1 MATNKNTFWLEI
13 SGGADVLKRMS
24 YDMIQRSTSAVHS
37 RVETIYHSARPGSK
51 LRFQKTVQV
60 GRVKGGRGQRAYGI
74 VTFDYPSN
82 PKSMD
87 AAIKALISGKDAG
100 RV

>member
-1 MATNKNTFWLEI
+1 MATNKNTFWLDI
-13 SGGADVLKRMS
+13 KGGGDVLKQMS
-24 YDMIQRSTSAVHS
+24 YHMIQQATSSVHS
-37 RVETIYHSARPGSK
+37 RAETIYHSARPSSK

-87 AAIKALISGKDAG
+87 VAIKTLIEAKDAG